1 MTAITLN
8 LLAEEQFAQRAESRD
23 PVKVALAIG
32 IGLFALTVLAGMFV
46 AHLAEKRGRDADALQ
61 SKLDSLSAT
70 QSGATGGD
78 TKTLKSLADDI
89 VAINQNRQ
97 LYAKQLALIKDLV
110 PNAIEL
116 TRINFGLGVDTQD
129 DAAPV
134 ESAAPTGGEKDKGA
148 RLPRPKIVEHL
159 SLRLEGRAI
168 CSRPEIEVD
177 QYIQTLRS
185 DATFGSY
192 VKDIKLRSIARGGFG
207 GSSEAPG
214 GASVSFVIECQY
226 KERK

>member
-23 PVKVALAIG
+23 PFKVTLASG
-32 IGLFALTVLAGMFV
+32 IGLFVLTVLAGMII
-46 AHLAEKRGRDADALQ
+46 AQMAGKRGREADALQ
-61 SKLDSLSAT
+61 SKLDSLAA

-78 TKTLKSLADDI
+78 TKTLKSIADDI
-89 VAINQNRQ
+89 VAINQGRQ
-97 LYAKQLALIKDLV
+97 LYGKQLALIKDLV

-116 TRINFGLGVDTQD
+116 TRINFGLSVDTQD
-129 DAAPV
+129 AAPA
-134 ESAAPTGGEKDKGA
+134 EFAAPTGGEKDKVA
-148 RLPRPKIVEHL
+148 RLARPKVTEHL
-159 SLRLEGRAI
+159 SLQLEGRAI
-168 CSRPEIEVD
+168 CNRPEIEVD
-177 QYIQTLRS
+177 QYIQSLRS

-207 GSSEAPG
+207 GSSETPSA
-214 GASVSFVIECQY
+214 ASVSFVIECQY

>member
-23 PVKVALAIG
+23 PFKVVLAIG
-32 IGLFALTVLAGMFV
+32 IGLFALAVLAGIIVGHM
-46 AHLAEKRGRDADALQ
+46 AEKRGREADVLQ
-61 SKLDSLSAT
+61 RSLDSLAT
-70 QSGATGGD
+70 GQSGASGGD
-78 TKTLKSLADDI
+78 TKTVKSMADDI
-89 VAINQNRQ
+89 VAINQSRQ

-116 TRINFGLGVDTQD
+116 TRINFSLGIDTQD
-129 DAAPV
+129 TAPEESEAA
-134 ESAAPTGGEKDKGA
+134 TRGEKNKVA
-148 RLPRPKIVEHL
+148 RLARPKVTQHL
-159 SLRLEGRAI
+159 SLQLEGRAI

-192 VKDIKLRSIARGGFG
+192 VKDIRLRSIARGGFG
-207 GSSEAPG
+207 GSSETPG
-214 GASVSFVIECQY
+214 AASVSFVISCQY
-226 KERK
+226 K